1 MIDALIGGKL
11 YGKPSSRTS
20 QQGKPFVVAKV
31 KANDY
36 QVDDIS
42 IFSKDRAVTRIVRG

>member
-31 KANDY
+31 KANADN
-36 QVDDIS
+36 S
-42 IFSKDRAVTRIVRG
+42 